1 MYVYPRLEIIHDL
14 FSYFV
19 YKSVFYG
26 LDFLGYCGI
35 MINFSVNTPKHSI
48 WTKEALVRVNS
59 HTSSCAFTS
68 YLDLS
73 LFFKRSWLT
82 RSQCFFQDHQWS
94 DEIFS
99 GRV

>member
-1 MYVYPRLEIIHDL
+1 M
-14 FSYFV
+14 
-19 YKSVFYG
+19 FYG

-99 GRV
+99 GGVRFDD